1 MAAYFRRFAVF
12 LLLLSTTTTS
22 VAVEELNTE
31 GLLQRHLDSIGSAE
45 ARANVKSR
53 VVEGTAT
60 YRVLVGGS
68 GEIGGKCIM
77 VSEKLKLQALFKI
90 NALKYHGEKFVRNGD
105 KTFVAGTYD
114 DGTRSEFGQFL
125 RSEDVPLREGILGGV
140 WSAGW
145 PLLDLGSRNAKVHY
159 DGLKKVDGKP
169 LHAASYRGKKS
180 TDMDITLFFE
190 PDTFRHVMTVY
201 SVRIHA
207 GIGSSETESARQQET
222 RYRIEERFSDFKSAD
237 GLTLPSHYNLRFQQE
252 LQNGFTKLVEWDS
265 NATRVLNNVDLDPEN
280 FEIN

>member
-125 RSEDVPLREGILGGV
+125 VVKMFRCARE
-140 WSAGW
+140 S
-145 PLLDLGSRNAKVHY
+145 
-159 DGLKKVDGKP
+159 
-169 LHAASYRGKKS
+169 
-180 TDMDITLFFE
+180 
-190 PDTFRHVMTVY
+190 
-201 SVRIHA
+201 
-207 GIGSSETESARQQET
+207 
-222 RYRIEERFSDFKSAD
+222 
-237 GLTLPSHYNLRFQQE
+237 
-252 LQNGFTKLVEWDS
+252 
-265 NATRVLNNVDLDPEN
+265 
-280 FEIN
+280 